1 MRRKTNKADMTVTE
15 QLNEVRRQICDNYC
29 KYMDIILETHQSSD
43 LAMDY
48 LQETYCAT
56 CPMNEL

>member
-1 MRRKTNKADMTVTE
+1 MRRRNKADMTVTE
-15 QLNEVRRQICDNYC
+15 QLDRIKDTVCTTRC
-29 KYMDIILETHQSSD
+29 KYMDMVLGTHQSPD
-43 LAMDY
+43 LDMDY